1 MICVILSIFFVGALT
16 VSSNL
21 TSALIIVDEDSIT
34 VEYNIETQ
42 VEFIGERTIPYYA
55 SSQGNIV
62 QPFYGDYISHG
73 LHLSYPFPPDDR
85 IKIEDT
91 TTYPWSTICKL
102 YITTKDNVVFIGSGA
117 MIDEFHIL
125 TAGHC
130 VYAHDHGGWV
140 KNILIIPGMDGSY
153 EPFGRTH
160 AAHLR
165 TFTGW
170 IEDEMVEHDL
180 ALVTLENHLGV
191 QTGWMGRKTSQAND
205 PIYTGV
211 LNLAGYPG
219 DLDNGEF
226 MYYDSDMGEDATEY
240 NHWFWMDAAGGQ
252 SGSPVWQE
260 DGGEY
265 YILSVFAYE
274 YLGGT
279 YANFGT
285 RLNQDKFD
293 SINSWLMEDSNT
305 QSPSSPYNNNLI
317 ILISI
322 VSTIGVI
329 IIISGVTLFFVIRKK
344 AKRKITNIEALD
356 QYSTYPTFTQEL
368 IYQYTSTQG
377 TYSYCPMCGSKLVNP
392 SSKFCVICGYKFQRL
407 PA

>member
-1 MICVILSIFFVGALT
+1 MICAILSIFVLGSLT
-16 VSSNL
+16 LTSNL
-21 TSALIIVDEDSIT
+21 ISAVIVVDEDSIT

-42 VEFIGERTIPYYA
+42 VESIGERTIPYY
-55 SSQGNIV
+55 SSQGNTV
-62 QPFYGDYISHG
+62 QPFYGDYSPQG

-85 IKIEDT
+85 VKIEDT
-91 TTYPWSTICKL
+91 NIYPWSTICKL

-130 VYAHDHGGWV
+130 VYIHDHGGWA
-140 KNILIIPGMDGSY
+140 KDILIIPGMGGSY

-170 IEDEMVEHDL
+170 IESELVAHDL
-180 ALVTLENHLGV
+180 AVVTLQNHLGD
-191 QTGWMGRKTSQAND
+191 QTGWMGRKTAAAND

-219 DLDNGEF
+219 DLDDGEF
-226 MYYDSDMGEDATEY
+226 LYFDSDMGEDATEY
-240 NHWFWMDAAGGQ
+240 NHWFWMDATGGQ
-252 SGSPVWQE
+252 SGSPVWQD

-285 RLNQDKFD
+285 RLNQDKYD
-293 SINSWLMEDSNT
+293 MINTWLMEDSNA
-305 QSPSSPYNNNLI
+305 QSPSSPFNNNLI

-322 VSTIGVI
+322 VSTIGAI
-329 IIISGVTLFFVIRKK
+329 TIISGVTIFIVIRKK
-344 AKRKITNIEALD
+344 AKHKIIKIEAVD
-356 QYSTYPTFTQEL
+356 PYSSYPTITQEP
-368 IYQYTSTQG
+368 ISRYIPTQG
-377 TYSYCPMCGSKLVNP
+377 IFSYCPMCGSKVADQ
-392 SSKFCVICGYKFQRL
+392 SAKFCVVCGYKFQRL
-407 PA
+407 PT